1 MNIVFQLTLP
11 PSTNDDALINVYQ
24 LYHRVIR
31 DTIQTNVTDIFP
43 GHEVT
48 VLNITS
54 GFIDIEC
61 AVGTVASEE
70 SFGCGKMIYVH
81 YGIEKIVFALDSI
94 CTIIPFMIKTFLLFI
109 CFFCSSCTGDGQF
122 MLSII
127 TNVRDVLCFNHRRVG
142 LRTDSVPVMAYLQTS

>member
-11 PSTNDDALINVYQ
+11 PSTNDDELINVYE
-24 LYHRVIR
+24 LYHRAIR

-43 GHEVT
+43 DHEVT

-61 AVGTVASEE
+61 SVGTVASKE
-70 SFGCGKMIYVH
+70 SFGCGKMIYLH

-94 CTIIPFMIKTFLLFI
+94 IPFMIKTFLCVCL
-109 CFFCSSCTGDGQF
+109 CFFFCLFVFLFFMYRRRTAYETIVRQLYECRGCI
-122 MLSII
+122 MLS
-127 TNVRDVLCFNHRRVG
+127 
-142 LRTDSVPVMAYLQTS
+142 YLQTS